1 MHPVGRSHNSF
12 RTALAALAVAAAVAL
27 PAHAAVVNK
36 YTFNANNANDSVGG
50 QHGTIVDNTGISTF
64 TGGALNL
71 SANGTGATVAGSNQN
86 FSLPTTV
93 GAYVDLP
100 NGVFTSAV
108 NSGTFG
114 QVTLEIWA
122 IPQENRNWA
131 RLVDF
136 GTSDGGENV
145 SGGAGGASY
154 VIMLPQNGINGQA
167 AASSHNATNE
177 PFAFAG
183 APLPVNVRSH
193 MVAVYDQFDTNGG
206 VNPNGSLTLYVNN
219 GAPVKVSLATGF
231 ALDLVND
238 NNNWLGRAQ
247 WPDPLFDGL
256 IDEFRIHDTALT
268 AAEVAASF
276 TAGPEPAPLPVLVV
290 NRDTGAI
297 SLANQSA
304 GSIQIKGYSI
314 GSAAGSLNPAAWTS
328 VDAGNTFDANGT
340 WTSSSSTA
348 TLLAE
353 SVTGGTLDGGSLTPG
368 ASAGVGTPWL
378 KTPFADVTFS
388 FTLGDN
394 STGTGI
400 VQYTGTAA
408 IRSDLSGDGVINAA
422 DWAIFVPNS
431 YTSLTGQLPAQAY
444 LKGDLDGDLDNDF
457 ADFRLFK
464 SDFIAANGEA
474 AFAALVGAVPEPNS
488 VLLLTMATITLA
500 AVNRRR
506 G

>member
-1 MHPVGRSHNSF
+1 MHPVGSSHNSF
-12 RTALAALAVAAAVAL
+12 YTALAALAVVAVVAS
-27 PAHAAVVNK
+27 PASAVLVNK

-50 QHGTIVDNTGISTF
+50 MNGTIVDNTGISTF

-71 SANGTGATVAGSNQN
+71 SANGNGATVANSNQD

-100 NGVFTSAV
+100 NGIFTSAV

-122 IPQENRNWA
+122 TPQENRNWA
-131 RLVDF
+131 RLVDM
-136 GTSDGGENV
+136 GTSNGGENV
-145 SGGAGGASY
+145 SGGAGAASY

-167 AASSHNATNE
+167 AASSHNAVNE

-183 APLPVNVRSH
+183 APLAPNVRSH
-193 MVAVYDQFDTNGG
+193 MVALYDQFDTAGG
-206 VNPNGSLTLYVNN
+206 ANPDGSLTLYVNN
-219 GAPVKVSLATGF
+219 GAPVKVPLATGF
-231 ALDLVND
+231 ALDLVTD

-256 IDEFRIHDTALT
+256 IDEFRIYDHALS
-268 AAEVAASF
+268 ASEVAASNL
-276 TAGPEPAPLPVLVV
+276 AGPEPAPLPVLVV
-290 NRDTGAI
+290 DRSTGAI

-304 GSIQIKGYSI
+304 GNIQIKGYSVS
-314 GSAAGSLNPAAWTS
+314 SAGGSLNPATWQS
-328 VDAGNTFDANGT
+328 IDATNTFDPNGT
-340 WTSSSSTA
+340 WTTSSLTNQQI
-348 TLLAE
+348 AE
-353 SVTGGTLDGGSLTPG
+353 SVTGGTLDGGTLTP
-368 ASAGVGTPWL
+368 SSSRPIGTPWL
-378 KTPFADVTFS
+378 KTPVQDLVFS

-394 STGTGI
+394 STGTGQI
-400 VQYTGTAA
+400 QYTGAA
-408 IRSDLSGDGVINAA
+408 PIRSDFNGDGAVTAA

-431 YTSLTGQLPAQAY
+431 YTSLATQPAAQAY

-474 AFAALVGAVPEPNS
+474 AFAELVGAVPEPAS
-488 VLLLTMATITLA
+488 VALLAVA
-500 AVNRRR
+500 AVALAGVRRR
-506 G
+506 RS